1 MMTMKGHMKGKQA
14 SEKLGIHQRTLYQW
28 ETKGWIKTVRTP
40 GGTRYY
46 DVDGYLRNKECEKEK
61 ENKQVEECLETEL
74 KELDKKEE
82 RLNICYV
89 RVSTHG
95 QKSELENQK
104 KFMEKMFPTYEMIED
119 IGSGINFNRKG
130 LRKIIDLAIEGKIN
144 MVVVAN
150 RDRLTRFGFDF
161 ISDLIEKYSKGKVVV
176 LNEKE
181 VDEPEIELA
190 KDVLQIMNVF
200 VAKMNGLRRYKV
212 DDAPNEDI

>member
-1 MMTMKGHMKGKQA
+1 MKGYLKGAQA

-28 ETKGWIKTVRTP
+28 EMKGWIKTLRTP
-40 GGTRYY
+40 GGIRYY
-46 DVDGYLRNKECEKEK
+46 DVDGYIKNKECEKEK
-61 ENKQVEECLETEL
+61 ETKKEQECIETEL

-82 RLNICYV
+82 KLNICYV

-104 KFMEKMFPTYEMIED
+104 KFMEKMFPNYEMIED

-161 ISDLIEKYSKGKVVV
+161 ISDLIQKYSNGRVIV

-212 DDAPNEDI
+212 DESNEETL

>member
-1 MMTMKGHMKGKQA
+1 MIKGYLKGKEA
-14 SEKLGIHQRTLYQW
+14 SDKLGIHQRTLYQW
-28 ETKGWIKTVRTP
+28 EMKGWIKTLRTP

-46 DVDGYLRNKECEKEK
+46 DVDGYLKNKECEKEK
-61 ENKQVEECLETEL
+61 DTKKVEECMETEL
-74 KELDKKEE
+74 KELDNKEE
-82 RLNICYV
+82 KLNICYV

-95 QKSELENQK
+95 QKSELDNQR
-104 KFMEKMFPTYEMIED
+104 KFMEKMFPKYEMIED

-130 LRKIIDLAIEGKIN
+130 LRKIIDLAIEGKVN

-161 ISDLIEKYSKGKVVV
+161 IKDLIEKYSNGRVVV

-181 VDEPEIELA
+181 VIEPEIELA
-190 KDVLQIMNVF
+190 RDVLQIMNVF

-212 DDAPNEDI
+212 DDLNEEEL

>member
-1 MMTMKGHMKGKQA
+1 MMKGYLKGKQA

-28 ETKGWIKTVRTP
+28 EMKGWIKTLRTP
-40 GGTRYY
+40 GGIRYY
-46 DVDGYLRNKECEKEK
+46 DVDGYIKNKECEKEK
-61 ENKQVEECLETEL
+61 ETKKEQECIETEL

-82 RLNICYV
+82 KLNICYV

-104 KFMEKMFPTYEMIED
+104 KFMEKMFPNYEMIED

-161 ISDLIEKYSKGKVVV
+161 ISDLIQKYSNGRVIV

-200 VAKMNGLRRYKV
+200 VAKMNGLRRYKI
-212 DDAPNEDI
+212 DESNEETL

>member
-1 MMTMKGHMKGKQA
+1 MKGYLKGAQA

-28 ETKGWIKTVRTP
+28 EMKGWIKTLRTP
-40 GGTRYY
+40 GGIRYY
-46 DVDGYLRNKECEKEK
+46 DVDGYIKNKECEKEK
-61 ENKQVEECLETEL
+61 ETKKEQECIETEL

-82 RLNICYV
+82 KLNICYV

-104 KFMEKMFPTYEMIED
+104 KFMEKMFPNYQMIED

-161 ISDLIEKYSKGKVVV
+161 ISDLIQKYSNGRVIV

-212 DDAPNEDI
+212 DELNEETL

>member
-1 MMTMKGHMKGKQA
+1 MMKGYLKGAQA

-28 ETKGWIKTVRTP
+28 EMKGWIKTLRTP
-40 GGTRYY
+40 GGIRYY
-46 DVDGYLRNKECEKEK
+46 DVDGYIKNKECEKEK
-61 ENKQVEECLETEL
+61 ETKKEQECIETEL

-82 RLNICYV
+82 KLNICYV

-104 KFMEKMFPTYEMIED
+104 KFMEKMFPNYQMIED

-161 ISDLIEKYSKGKVVV
+161 ISDLIQKYSNGRVIV

-212 DDAPNEDI
+212 DELNEETL

>member
-1 MMTMKGHMKGKQA
+1 MKGYLKGKQA

-28 ETKGWIKTVRTP
+28 ESKGWIKTLRTP
-40 GGTRYY
+40 GGIRYY
-46 DVDGYLRNKECEKEK
+46 DVDGYLKSKECEKENEAKK
-61 ENKQVEECLETEL
+61 EEECLESGL

-104 KFMEKMFPTYEMIED
+104 KFMEKMFPNYEMIED

-130 LRKIIDLAIEGKIN
+130 LRKIIELSIEGRVN
-144 MVVVAN
+144 MVVVGN

-161 ISDLIEKYSKGKVVV
+161 ISDLIEKYSNGRIVV

-181 VDEPEIELA
+181 ADEPEIELA

-200 VAKMNGLRRYKV
+200 VAKMNGMRRYKV
-212 DDAPNEDI
+212 IEDGKEEI

>member
-1 MMTMKGHMKGKQA
+1 M
-14 SEKLGIHQRTLYQW
+14 
-28 ETKGWIKTVRTP
+28 KGWIKTLRTP
-40 GGTRYY
+40 GGIRYY
-46 DVDGYLRNKECEKEK
+46 DVDGYIKNKECEKEK
-61 ENKQVEECLETEL
+61 ETKKEQECIETEL

-82 RLNICYV
+82 KLNICYV

-104 KFMEKMFPTYEMIED
+104 KFMEKMFPNYEMIED

-161 ISDLIEKYSKGKVVV
+161 ISDLIQKYSNGRVIV

-212 DDAPNEDI
+212 DESNEETL

>member
-1 MMTMKGHMKGKQA
+1 MKGYLKGAQA

-28 ETKGWIKTVRTP
+28 EMKGWIKTLRTP
-40 GGTRYY
+40 GGIRYY
-46 DVDGYLRNKECEKEK
+46 DVDGYIKNKECEKEK
-61 ENKQVEECLETEL
+61 ETKKEQECIETEL

-82 RLNICYV
+82 KLNICYV

-104 KFMEKMFPTYEMIED
+104 KFMEKMFPNYEMSED

-161 ISDLIEKYSKGKVVV
+161 ISDLIQKYSNGRVIV

-200 VAKMNGLRRYKV
+200 VAKMNGLRRYKI
-212 DDAPNEDI
+212 DESNEETL

>member
-1 MMTMKGHMKGKQA
+1 MMKGYLKGKEA
-14 SEKLGIHQRTLYQW
+14 SDKLGIHQRTLYQW
-28 ETKGWIKTVRTP
+28 EMKGWIKTLRTP

-46 DVDGYLRNKECEKEK
+46 DVDGYLKNKECEKEK
-61 ENKQVEECLETEL
+61 DTKKVEECMETEL
-74 KELDKKEE
+74 KELDNKEE
-82 RLNICYV
+82 KLNICYV

-95 QKSELENQK
+95 QKSELDNQR
-104 KFMEKMFPTYEMIED
+104 KFMEKMFPKYEMIED

-130 LRKIIDLAIEGKIN
+130 LRKIIDLAIEGKVN

-161 ISDLIEKYSKGKVVV
+161 IKDLIEKYSNGRVVV

-181 VDEPEIELA
+181 VIEPEIELA
-190 KDVLQIMNVF
+190 RDVLQIMNVF

-212 DDAPNEDI
+212 DDLNEEEL

>member
-1 MMTMKGHMKGKQA
+1 MKGYLKGAQA

-28 ETKGWIKTVRTP
+28 EMKGWIKTLRTP
-40 GGTRYY
+40 GGIRYY
-46 DVDGYLRNKECEKEK
+46 DVDGYIKNKECEKEK
-61 ENKQVEECLETEL
+61 ETKKEQECIETEL

-82 RLNICYV
+82 KLNICYV

-104 KFMEKMFPTYEMIED
+104 KFMEKMFPNYEMIED

-161 ISDLIEKYSKGKVVV
+161 ISDLIQKYSNGRVIV

-200 VAKMNGLRRYKV
+200 VAKMNGLRRYKT
-212 DDAPNEDI
+212 DEQSEEIL